1 MTSTDSALKLRLREI
16 FDARD
21 RKNMQPTID
30 AFLAVLDEHPDDAA
44 VLYDV
49 GGSYDTA
56 GEESTAL
63 GYYERAMAAG
73 LDGDILRRCLLQYG
87 STLRALG
94 RYDESLAAL
103 DQALER
109 FPASPSVR
117 MWHALSLHAAGRSD
131 AAVAELMEL
140 TIDEV
145 HTPDLLRYEAAVRG
159 NAAYLR
165 ELDTT
170 SGPAGP
176 VQPVDIR

>member
-1 MTSTDSALKLRLREI
+1 MTSTDPAVKQRLREI

-21 RKNMQPTID
+21 RENMQPTID
-30 AFLAVLDEHPDDAA
+30 AFLAVLAEHPDDAA

-56 GEESTAL
+56 GQEEIAL
-63 GYYERAMAAG
+63 GYYEPAMAEG

-87 STLRALG
+87 STLRALD
-94 RYDESLAAL
+94 RFDESLAAL
-103 DQALER
+103 ERALEL
-109 FPASPSVR
+109 FPESPSVR

-145 HTPDLLRYEAAVRG
+145 RTPDLVRYEAAVRG

-165 ELDTT
+165 DLDRA
-170 SGPAGP
+170 SA
-176 VQPVDIR
+176 

>member
-1 MTSTDSALKLRLREI
+1 MTSTHPALERQLREI

-21 RKNMQPTID
+21 RENMQPTIE
-30 AFLAVLDEHPDDAA
+30 AFLAVLAEHPDDAA
-44 VLYDV
+44 VLYEV

-56 GEESTAL
+56 GEEETAL
-63 GYYERAMAAG
+63 GYYERAMSEG
-73 LDGDILRRCLLQYG
+73 LEGDILRRCLLQYG

-103 DQALER
+103 DRALAL
-109 FPASPSVR
+109 FPVSPSVR

-140 TIDEV
+140 AIDEV
-145 HTPDLLRYEAAVRG
+145 RAPDLVRYEAAVRG

-165 ELDTT
+165 DLDRSSIGS
-170 SGPAGP
+170 SG
-176 VQPVDIR
+176 R

>member
-1 MTSTDSALKLRLREI
+1 MTSTDPAVQQRLREI

-21 RKNMQPTID
+21 RENMQPTID
-30 AFLAVLDEHPDDAA
+30 AFLAVLAEHPDDAA

-56 GEESTAL
+56 GQEETAL
-63 GYYERAMAAG
+63 GYYERAMAEG
-73 LDGDILRRCLLQYG
+73 LEGDILRRCLLQYG
-87 STLRALG
+87 STLRALD
-94 RYDESLAAL
+94 RFDESLT
-103 DQALER
+103 ALER
-109 FPASPSVR
+109 ALELFPESPSVR

-145 HTPDLLRYEAAVRG
+145 RTPDLVRYEAAVRG

-165 ELDTT
+165 DLDRA
-170 SGPAGP
+170 SA
-176 VQPVDIR
+176 

>member
-1 MTSTDSALKLRLREI
+1 MTSTDPALKQQLREI

-21 RKNMQPTID
+21 RKNMQPTIE
-30 AFLAVLDEHPDDAA
+30 AFLAVLAEHPDDAA

-56 GEESTAL
+56 GEEETAL
-63 GYYERAMAAG
+63 GYYERAMSAG
-73 LDGDILRRCLLQYG
+73 LEGDILRRCLLQYG
-87 STLRALG
+87 STFRALG
-94 RYDESLAAL
+94 RFDESLAAL
-103 DQALER
+103 DRALEL
-109 FPASPSVR
+109 FPESPSVR

-145 HTPDLLRYEAAVRG
+145 RTPDLVRYEAAVRG

-165 ELDTT
+165 DLDGA
-170 SGPAGP
+170 SPK
-176 VQPVDIR
+176 

>member
-1 MTSTDSALKLRLREI
+1 MTHTDPAITQRLREI

-21 RKNMQPTID
+21 RENMQPTID
-30 AFLAVLDEHPDDAA
+30 AFLAVLAEHPDDAA

-49 GGSYDTA
+49 GGAYDTA
-56 GEESTAL
+56 GDEPTAL

-94 RYDESLAAL
+94 RFDESLAAL
-103 DQALER
+103 DRALALY
-109 FPASPSVR
+109 PASPSVR

-145 HTPDLLRYEAAVRG
+145 RAPDLVRYEAAVRG

-165 ELDTT
+165 DLDRASQDRHT
-170 SGPAGP
+170 A
-176 VQPVDIR
+176 Q